1 MSIEQSILGKT
12 PDGHEVQLFRLTNPN
27 GLRVRLMNYGATV
40 VSIETPD
47 RDGKMGDIT
56 LGFDTLEPYFTD
68 SPYFGSSIGRV
79 GNRIA
84 KARFTLNGV
93 DYQLATNDDANHL
106 HGGDVGFDKVL
117 WNAYA
122 SETTIGPSVRFT
134 YLSPDGEEGYPGNL
148 DVMVTYTL
156 TKSNA
161 LRIEYAATTDKATPV
176 NLTNH
181 TYWNL
186 ACQGD
191 ILGHQLMLRA
201 ARYTPISS
209 DFIPTGDLPPVEDT
223 PMDFTQPTAIG
234 DRIAQVD
241 GGYDHNWVLDNQDG
255 NMALAAR
262 VVEPGTGRV
271 LEISTTEPGVQFYAG
286 NFLDGSFKGKG
297 GVAYQKNAGFC
308 LETQHY
314 PDSVNQPTFPS
325 TILEPGQTYSQVTV
339 HKFTTE

>member
-1 MSIEQSILGKT
+1 MSIEQSIFGKT
-12 PDGHEVQLFRLTNPN
+12 PNGDEVQLFTLTNAN
-27 GLRVRLMNYGATV
+27 GLRARLMNYGATV

-47 RDGKMGDIT
+47 RDGKMADIT

-68 SPYFGSSIGRV
+68 SPYFGSSVGRV

-84 KARFTLNGV
+84 KARFALDGV
-93 DYQLATNDDANHL
+93 DYTLAANNDANHL
-106 HGGDVGFDKVL
+106 HGGDIGFDKVL

-122 SETTIGPSVRFT
+122 SETTIGPSVRFA

-148 DVMVTYTL
+148 DVTVTYTL

-161 LRIEYAATTDKATPV
+161 LRIEYIATTDRATPV

-191 ILGHQLMLRA
+191 ILGHELLLRA
-201 ARYTPISS
+201 AHYTPVSA
-209 DFIPTGDLPPVEDT
+209 DYIPTGEIAPVEGT
-223 PMDFTQPTAIG
+223 PMDFTRPKVIG
-234 DRIAQVD
+234 DRIAQVE

-255 NMALAAR
+255 NLALAAR
-262 VVEPGTGRV
+262 VVEPRTGRV
-271 LEISTTEPGVQFYAG
+271 LEISTTEPGIQFYAG
-286 NFLDGSFKGKG
+286 NFLDGSFEGRG
-297 GVAYQKNAGFC
+297 GVAYQRNDGFC

-314 PDSVNQPTFPS
+314 PDSVNRPAFPS
-325 TILEPGQTYSQVTV
+325 IILEPGQSYSQVTV
-339 HKFTTE
+339 HKFSAE